1 MLYGILNARSASP
14 NYNHYDGGGGS
25 MGGSNNPSICDCGET
40 PPCRRNLH
48 ADEMTHE
55 HADEVLAANNLELL
69 DTAWCVG
76 EHRAKH

>member
-1 MLYGILNARSASP
+1 
-14 NYNHYDGGGGS
+14 
-25 MGGSNNPSICDCGET
+25 
-40 PPCRRNLH
+40 
-48 ADEMTHE
+48 MTHE